1 MRMEAMILK
10 RFGGP
15 ENFAVEA
22 VPEPIP
28 GKGEVLIEVKAAG
41 IDPIDIK
48 TRKGEGMSEYV
59 KNQHPMVL
67 GWDVSGVIVRTGEG
81 VTEFG
86 TGDEV
91 FGTINFP
98 GPGSSYARLAKAPA
112 AQLARKPANLS
123 HEEAAAATQSTLTAW
138 QALIDNGALEKGQRV
153 LIHGGAGG
161 VGIYAVQIAKNKG
174 CYVIATASA
183 ADADF
188 VKSLGAD
195 EVIDYKNQRFEE
207 MVNNVDFILDTVGGE
222 NFVRSLQ
229 VLKPGGAIVLLPS
242 DKKPEADRVAREQHV
257 KNYRHILMHSDGDA
271 MRRIAGMLAG
281 GDIQVHI
288 DRIFP
293 FEQIPEAHRAM
304 ESGKIKGKIVIT
316 VA

>member
-1 MRMEAMILK
+1 MEAMILK

-15 ENFAVEA
+15 ENFAVETI
-22 VPEPIP
+22 PEPIP

-48 TRKGEGMSEYV
+48 TRKEEGMSEYV

-138 QALIDNGALEKGQRV
+138 QALLDNGAIEKGQRV

-195 EVIDYKNQRFEE
+195 KVIDYKNQRFEE